1 MNAYLKWFSIVVW
14 IGILVNLYF
23 AVPALFVPEY
33 LINTLDLEPDF
44 NTVWL
49 RNTGLLIFLI
59 SFYNVAA
66 ALAPAR
72 YPAIPWLVIGGRFL
86 AAIYW
91 LIVVL
96 DVLHTSSNP
105 GAFLPFLI
113 GDLTFGTIKAILLYI
128 GLRRL
133 WSQP

>member
-1 MNAYLKWFSIVVW
+1 MNGYLKWFSIVVW
-14 IGILVNLYF
+14 VGILVNLYF
-23 AVPALFVPEY
+23 AVPALFVPDY
-33 LINTLDLEPDF
+33 LINTLDLDPEF

-49 RNTGLLIFLI
+49 RNAGLLIFLI

-72 YPAIPWLVIGGRFL
+72 YPAISWLVIGGRLL

-96 DVLHTSSNP
+96 DVLDTSINP

-113 GDLTFGTIKAILLYI
+113 GDLTFGTVKAILLYI
-128 GLRRL
+128 GLKRL
-133 WSQP
+133 